1 MLDHT
6 PAACSK
12 RAVVEVVQAGPHHS
26 TISISAVEQSS
37 QSALLI
43 PVRIRPLSRLS
54 IVTKSRMMNIREL
67 QKLEITGYDAE
78 QNTFT
83 SLEGLRFKWRLEQEG
98 VIINKVPLTQAQL
111 YLPLRTRELL
121 EGQGF

>member
-1 MLDHT
+1 
-6 PAACSK
+6 
-12 RAVVEVVQAGPHHS
+12 
-26 TISISAVEQSS
+26 
-37 QSALLI
+37 
-43 PVRIRPLSRLS
+43 
-54 IVTKSRMMNIREL
+54 MMNIREL

-83 SLEGLRFKWRLEQEG
+83 SLEGLRFRWTLEQEG
-98 VIINKVPLTQAQL
+98 EIINKVSLTQGHL

>member
-1 MLDHT
+1 MLEPT
-6 PAACSK
+6 AASCSK
-12 RAVVEVVQAGPHHS
+12 RAVAEVVQPGAHYS
-26 TISISAVEQSS
+26 TISIVALEQTSQSS
-37 QSALLI
+37 LLI

-83 SLEGLRFKWRLEQEG
+83 SLEGLRFRWRLEQDG
-98 VIINKVPLTQAQL
+98 KIITKVPLTQAQL
-111 YLPLRTRELL
+111 YLPLRTR
-121 EGQGF
+121 